1 MILKSIAPP
10 IMGGQPWIVRA
21 LVGDIDAPIGQIA
34 NARREAEA
42 EKMAQPEDVIDRA
55 RGIGV
60 MLADV
65 EHAFLTQQPVEN
77 MRGLAGAM
85 LKQRTKAGID
95 APRKESRIG
104 ERRPK
109 LL

>member
-1 MILKSIAPP
+1 
-10 IMGGQPWIVRA
+10 
-21 LVGDIDAPIGQIA
+21 
-34 NARREAEA
+34 
-42 EKMAQPEDVIDRA
+42 
-55 RGIGV
+55 

-85 LKQRTKAGID
+85 LKQQTKAGID